1 MLARSEAF
9 GAVLGQ
15 LAYLASKAQNVLW
28 SRPMQVSLPATT
40 RSQMRLRARV
50 ARGDGFL
57 ALRLDGVIDEHCG
70 LAAMSA
76 HLGEGRTLLID
87 VGAVRRLNS
96 VGVRDWV
103 SWMRELKKRFSEL
116 ILYDCPPPFM
126 TEVNFVRNFAEG
138 AYIATFGV
146 PLFCARCG
154 KEDVRILDS
163 ASLRGDPRPRL
174 PRFPCTHPDCDNSL
188 DDDEDSYL
196 GFLDTQP
203 KVDDPARIARLVSL
217 ARVSLDASGVPLGHS
232 GVQLSPPAKP
242 PEPARPAPSPLNPA
256 PSAPAPAASSA
267 PPVEPPAK
275 TPPSALRGSSR
286 DGLFI
291 LSVVG
296 LLAVLAVLIYLI
308 STLE

>member
-1 MLARSEAF
+1 
-9 GAVLGQ
+9 
-15 LAYLASKAQNVLW
+15 
-28 SRPMQVSLPATT
+28 MQASLPPTT
-40 RSQMRLRARV
+40 RSQIKLRGRV
-50 ARGDGFL
+50 ARGDGFT

-70 LAAMSA
+70 LAGMSPQ
-76 HLGEGRTLLID
+76 LGEGRTLLID
-87 VGAVRRLNS
+87 VGAIRRLNS

-103 SWMRELKKRFSEL
+103 LWMRDLRKRFPEV

-146 PLFCARCG
+146 PLFCSRCK
-154 KEDVRILDS
+154 KEDVRILDA

-174 PRFPCTHPDCDNSL
+174 PRFACAHPDCDNAL
-188 DDDEDSYL
+188 DDDEESYL

-217 ARVSLDASGVPLGHS
+217 ARVSLDASGVPVGAV
-232 GVQLSPPAKP
+232 GVAMPRAPVRPLAIPGPGEAPSAMAPLATPAPREPLSAPQDT
-242 PEPARPAPSPLNPA
+242 PEPARPT
-256 PSAPAPAASSA
+256 
-267 PPVEPPAK
+267 PPVP
-275 TPPSALRGSSR
+275 RG

-308 STLE
+308 TTLE